1 MTLEQLN
8 LEMMSRG
15 LPYDEPYSKQHK
27 MLQILRYDTDHRP
40 SITQPLCPVAP
51 RTLPPNAH
59 AASASVARRP
69 VPQGGLALS
78 ILRDYS
84 DNESDAELRHLG
96 LNNTRNTRRNAQE
109 LMIINYYEPRHSEAE
124 ERRAQENLDTL
135 KQTNFEKKQQRQ
147 RRNHHQE
154 ALVFQMTCW
163 CCVL

>member
-59 AASASVARRP
+59 AASTSVARRP

-84 DNESDAELRHLG
+84 DNESDADLRHLG
-96 LNNTRNTRRNAQE
+96 LNYTRNTRRNAQK

-135 KQTNFEKKQQRQ
+135 KQTNFEKNSKGKGATTTKK
-147 RRNHHQE
+147 H
-154 ALVFQMTCW
+154 
-163 CCVL
+163 